1 LPFHIHVGEYCHW
14 HEKLQEEKLNQ
25 KHNKENKSQ
34 EMQA

>member
-1 LPFHIHVGEYCHW
+1 MGVCSNCHK
-14 HEKLQEEKLNQ
+14 HEKLPKQELNQ